1 MKVVL
6 NRSSF
11 LEVFNLAA
19 SGCSGQ
25 VKDVLGYVHLD
36 ADVCQLQ
43 SSNGDV
49 ALIVEF
55 RPEEIHSGGA
65 CLLDPRRV
73 GAILKESR
81 SDLITL
87 EADNKS
93 ISLTTDEGSFTLQT
107 LDSSEFPKASA
118 ITKPGIEVAATA
130 FIGALRRVDFATDID
145 STRYQL
151 GGVNFV
157 TTDEQLDLIATDGR
171 RLAHQRLDLHL
182 GGALDGQSNIV
193 PTKALGIA
201 KRALEGSEGF
211 IGIAIEG
218 SVIELRGGQVRVQ
231 IRMVEGRYPNW
242 QSVIPAAAGKCFE
255 FPAGPFLQATRQA
268 SVVMADKDSRG
279 ILFSFA
285 GGTCRITG
293 AQADVGKSQVS
304 ILISG
309 DSEVAIT
316 MDFRFVLDWLQT
328 LDKADQVSLW
338 VASADKPTLWLCG
351 CGKYVIMPMSRS

>member
-6 NRSSF
+6 NRASF

-87 EADNKS
+87 QADNKS

-130 FIGALRRVDFATDID
+130 FLGALRRVDFATDID

-157 TTDEQLDLIATDGR
+157 TTDEQLDMIATDGR

-193 PTKALGIA
+193 PTKALSIA

-211 IGIAIEG
+211 IGIAIYG

-255 FPAGPFLQATRQA
+255 FPAGPFLQSVRQA
-268 SVVMADKDSRG
+268 SVVMANPESRG

-285 GGTCRITG
+285 GGTCCITG

-304 ILISG
+304 IPVSG

-316 MDFRFVLDWLQT
+316 INFRFVLDWLQT
-328 LDKADQVSLW
+328 LDKADQVSVW
-338 VASADKPTLWLCG
+338 VASADKPTLWICG
-351 CGKYVIMPMSRS
+351 CGEYVIMPMERK